1 MTLKEIVEFKM
12 CVKVFGNSPSPAV
25 ATYGLRRTAEIAE
38 KHFSYDVCKLVE
50 KNDALP
56 RSSLQ
61 RKL

>member
-25 ATYGLRRTAEIAE
+25 ATYGLRRTAEIAK

-50 KNDALP
+50 KNDA
-56 RSSLQ
+56 
-61 RKL
+61 